1 MSSNGLAPVW
11 FMLENINQRFTF
23 LERLCL
29 RVYSKSLL
37 RIKGSTRF
45 FILIL
50 KFGRWK
56 VLSIIK
62 EVSIIVSP
70 DFVWIRIK
78 KNESLGIHGVLFSA
92 FRIEQTLVML
102 SMSSK
107 E

>member
-1 MSSNGLAPVW
+1 
-11 FMLENINQRFTF
+11 
-23 LERLCL
+23 
-29 RVYSKSLL
+29 
-37 RIKGSTRF
+37 
-45 FILIL
+45 
-50 KFGRWK
+50 

-70 DFVWIRIK
+70 DFVLIRIK

>member
-1 MSSNGLAPVW
+1 MSSKLTGFVEALKRWAVC
-11 FMLENINQRFTF
+11 I
-23 LERLCL
+23 
-29 RVYSKSLL
+29 YSKSLG
-37 RIKGSTRF
+37 RINGSMRF
-45 FILIL
+45 FISIL
-50 KFGRWK
+50 KFGSWK

-70 DFVWIRIK
+70 DFVLIRVK

-102 SMSSK
+102 STSSK